1 MNTASGD
8 YKKRGLN
15 IMYEESYYISAR
27 EVAKAVPCSLSLAY
41 KLIRNWN
48 EKLAKQG
55 KIVIR
60 GKVNRKFFEKEMQA

>member
-1 MNTASGD
+1 
-8 YKKRGLN
+8 
-15 IMYEESYYISAR
+15 MYEESYYISAR

-60 GKVNRKFFEKEMQA
+60 GKVNRKFFEKEMSIGG

>member
-55 KIVIR
+55 KVIIR
-60 GKVNRKFFEKEMQA
+60 GKINRKYFEKQMEA